1 MNGLMTVAEACAYLR
16 QSRSSLYRAVKRG
29 ELPVVKLGRSTR
41 FLLAHLDEYIGE
53 NLIDAARR
61 IEMQTARIN
70 ARRIYQRRFGETG

>member
-1 MNGLMTVAEACAYLR
+1 MTVEEACEYLR
-16 QSRSSLYRAVKRG
+16 VSRSSLYRAVKRG

-41 FLLAHLDEYIGE
+41 FLPAHLDEYIGD
-53 NLIDAARR
+53 NVIDAARR